1 MMNGKTISTNY
12 IASGYFC
19 TIKQTN
25 MKKITIACLL
35 LSAFYLNSNA
45 QGFGG
50 LLKKSQTPSSDNSSG
65 SSNGGLGANLSSD
78 DIINGLKEA
87 LKVAADNTSKQ
98 LSQQDGYFGNAAI
111 KILMPDEAKN
121 VEKKMRNFGMGGQVD
136 KTILSMN
143 RAAEDAASGIGNI
156 FLDAIKQLTVTDG
169 LHILQ
174 GSNTAATDYLK
185 QTTTAALTEKF
196 KPIILASLEKVH
208 ADEYWS
214 DMFTNYNRMPG
225 VTKVNPDLV
234 AYVTDKAL
242 AGLFYNM
249 GLEEQ
254 KIRKDPTAQVS
265 GILQKVFGGK

>member
-1 MMNGKTISTNY
+1 MLTT
-12 IASGYFC
+12 
-19 TIKQTN
+19 
-25 MKKITIACLL
+25 
-35 LSAFYLNSNA
+35 FYLNTNA
-45 QGFGG
+45 QFGG
-50 LLKKSQTPSSDNSSG
+50 LLKKAPASSPSSSDNGSG
-65 SSNGGLGANLSSD
+65 GGSNSGLGANLSSA
-78 DIINGLKEA
+78 DITSGLKEA

-98 LSQQDGYFGNAAI
+98 LSQQDGFFGNAAI

-121 VEKKMRNFGMGGQVD
+121 VEKKMRQFGMGSQVD

-143 RAAEDAASGIGNI
+143 RAAEDAAGGIGTI
-156 FLDAIKQLTVTDG
+156 FLDAITQMTVNDG
-169 LHILQ
+169 LKILQ

-196 KPIILASLEKVH
+196 KPIIQASLTKVH
-208 ADEYWS
+208 ADEYWK
-214 DMFTNYNRMPG
+214 DMFTSYNRIPG

>member
-1 MMNGKTISTNY
+1 
-12 IASGYFC
+12 
-19 TIKQTN
+19 
-25 MKKITIACLL
+25 MKKITIFCFLL
-35 LSAFYLNSNA
+35 IAFYLNTNA
-45 QGFGG
+45 QFGG
-50 LLKKSQTPSSDNSSG
+50 LLKKAPASSSSSSG
-65 SSNGGLGANLSSD
+65 NTSGGGNNSGLGANLSSD
-78 DIINGLKEA
+78 DIVSGLKEA
-87 LKVAADNTSKQ
+87 LKVAADNTGKQ
-98 LSQQDGYFGNAAI
+98 LSQQDGFFGNAAI

-121 VEKKMRNFGMGGQVD
+121 VEKKMRQFGMGGQVD

-143 RAAEDAASGIGNI
+143 RAAEDATAGIGNI
-156 FLDAIKQLTVTDG
+156 FLDAIKQMTVTDG

-196 KPIILASLEKVH
+196 KPIIQASLAKVH
-208 ADEYWS
+208 ADQYWN
-214 DMFTNYNRMPG
+214 DMFTSYNRIPG

-242 AGLFYNM
+242 TGLFYNM

-254 KIRKDPTAQVS
+254 KIRKDPTAQVN

>member
-1 MMNGKTISTNY
+1 MNGKTISVY
-12 IASGYFC
+12 YMASDYFC

-50 LLKKSQTPSSDNSSG
+50 LLKKAQTPSSDNSSG
-65 SSNGGLGANLSSD
+65 NNSGLGANLSSD
-78 DIINGLKEA
+78 DIVSGLKEA
-87 LKVAADNTSKQ
+87 LKVAANNTGKQ

-121 VEKKMRNFGMGGQVD
+121 VEKKLRNFGMGGQVD

-143 RAAEDAASGIGNI
+143 RAAEDAANGIGNI

-185 QTTTAALTEKF
+185 QTTSAALTEKF
-196 KPIILASLEKVH
+196 KPIIQASLAKVH

-242 AGLFYNM
+242 SGLFYNM

>member
-1 MMNGKTISTNY
+1 
-12 IASGYFC
+12 
-19 TIKQTN
+19 
-25 MKKITIACLL
+25 MKKITISCLL
-35 LSAFYLNSNA
+35 LSALYLNTNA

-50 LLKKSQTPSSDNSSG
+50 LLKKSPASSTGNSSG
-65 SSNGGLGANLSSD
+65 GSNSGLGANLSSD
-78 DIINGLKEA
+78 DIVSGLKEA
-87 LKVAADNTSKQ
+87 LKVAADNTGKQ
-98 LSQQDGYFGNAAI
+98 LSQQDGFFGNAAI

-121 VEKKMRNFGMGGQVD
+121 VEKKLRQFGMGSQVD

-143 RAAEDAASGIGNI
+143 RAAEDATNGIGNI
-156 FLDAIKQLTVTDG
+156 FLDAIKQMTVTDG

-185 QTTTAALTEKF
+185 QTTSAALAEKF
-196 KPIILASLEKVH
+196 KPIIKASLTKVH

-214 DMFTNYNRMPG
+214 DMFTSYNRLPG

-242 AGLFYNM
+242 TGLFYNM

>member
-1 MMNGKTISTNY
+1 
-12 IASGYFC
+12 
-19 TIKQTN
+19 
-25 MKKITIACLL
+25 MKKITIFCFLL
-35 LSAFYLNSNA
+35 IAFYLNTNA
-45 QGFGG
+45 QLGGF
-50 LLKKSQTPSSDNSSG
+50 LKKVTPGSSSSSGSSSG
-65 SSNGGLGANLSSD
+65 SSNNSGLGANLSSD
-78 DIINGLKEA
+78 DITSGLKEA

-98 LSQQDGYFGNAAI
+98 LSQQDGFFGNAAI

-121 VEKKMRNFGMGGQVD
+121 VEKKMRQYGMGSQVD

-143 RAAEDAASGIGNI
+143 RAAEDAAGGIGNI
-156 FLDAIKQLTVTDG
+156 FLNAITQMTVTDG

-196 KPIILASLEKVH
+196 KPIIQASLAKVH
-208 ADEYWS
+208 ADEYWK
-214 DMFTNYNRMPG
+214 DMFTSYNRIPL